1 MQEVKRFYRIVWPL
15 NEAPT
20 SRFREFISINADNP
34 AFLMQVD
41 PTKAKVSFIPSLG
54 SDGGV
59 TIPINIFVSE
69 KSTDEL
75 KGLSNF
81 CSKFNMLASVASSP
95 KATSK
100 THFIMKIKDGPT
112 KQFPY
117 SSARLIL
124 NLKVTDPVMQLL
136 LDNLLRVFK

>member
-1 MQEVKRFYRIVWPL
+1 MEVKRFYRIVWPL
-15 NEAPT
+15 REAPT
-20 SRFREFISINADNP
+20 SRFRELISINADNP
-34 AFLMQVD
+34 VFLMQVD
-41 PTKAKVSFIPSLG
+41 PTKAKVSFVPSLG
-54 SDGGV
+54 SGGVV
-59 TIPINIFVSE
+59 TIPINVFVSE

-75 KGLSNF
+75 KELSNF

-112 KQFPY
+112 QQHPY
-117 SSARLIL
+117 AAARLIV

-136 LDNLLRVFK
+136 MDNLLRVFK

>member
-1 MQEVKRFYRIVWPL
+1 MEVKRFYRIVWPL
-15 NEAPT
+15 REAPT
-20 SRFREFISINADNP
+20 SRFRELISINADNP
-34 AFLMQVD
+34 VFLMQVD
-41 PTKAKVSFIPSLG
+41 PTKTKVSFVPSLG
-54 SDGGV
+54 SGGVV
-59 TIPINIFVSE
+59 TIPINVFVSE

-75 KGLSNF
+75 KELSNF

-112 KQFPY
+112 KQHPY
-117 SSARLIL
+117 AAARLIV

-136 LDNLLRVFK
+136 MDNLLRVFK